1 MGLLSTYNSE
11 YSWKE
16 TRKGTAFVGQ
26 HSCDQEVWQI
36 LTAISREGW
45 TSLGRDQHSAYEWCS
60 YKQVSGPTLSTASE
74 SLQCNPVLNG
84 PPETLRNGLDAPS
97 PAAWRFSGK
106 LKGKILMG
114 HWHQKVYQWQVVDLI
129 RINAST
135 KHQGRGAKHQGEDLV
150 CRGSK
155 LILLDIG
162 VQRLVPSWRNTWRSI
177 GDWGLRQSSKGPQNP
192 WETLSSH
199 VH

>member
-11 YSWKE
+11 YSWQE

-26 HSCDQEVWQI
+26 HLCDQEVWQI
-36 LTAISREGW
+36 STAISREGW
-45 TSLGRDQHSAYEWCS
+45 TSLGRDQHSACEWCS

-74 SLQCNPVLNG
+74 SLQCNPVLKG
-84 PPETLRNGLDAPS
+84 PPETLLNGLDAPS

-129 RINAST
+129 RMNTST
-135 KHQGRGAKHQGEDLV
+135 KEGELNTEGKTWCV
-150 CRGSK
+150 GGQSWYF
-155 LILLDIG
+155 LILEFRGWSHLGGTLDG
-162 VQRLVPSWRNTWRSI
+162 ASGT
-177 GDWGLRQSSKGPQNP
+177 GA
-192 WETLSSH
+192 
-199 VH
+199 